1 MNVEKEIAPEVEL
14 IRARGKI
21 KKYAGIIL
29 IAGSITGL
37 IVTPPSMRV
46 LIFFEGILGI
56 IGIVL
61 FVYARIQYWREV
73 SRLIKN

>member
-1 MNVEKEIAPEVEL
+1 MSVEKEVTPEVEL

-37 IVTPPSMRV
+37 IVTPPSMRW
-46 LIFFEGILGI
+46 LILFEGILGI
-56 IGIVL
+56 IGIVI

-73 SRLIKN
+73 SRLIKH